1 VEIKNNIYYMK
12 NLEKILIVIIVLLV
26 SFLFIDK
33 YLIDDDLTDLEK
45 RLKIENEKLKE
56 SISAKRLENILL
68 YKNLEKLEVEIKL
81 QKDSIDILK
90 NSIILKE
97 LEVKKAK
104 SDFDKIKIRMDK
116 IVKKIDKFLENP
128 SNREDEE
135 LLESLKTK
143 LSGIGKIFKDK

>member
-1 VEIKNNIYYMK
+1 MK

>member
-1 VEIKNNIYYMK
+1 MK

-33 YLIDDDLTDLEK
+33 YLIDNDLTDLEK

-81 QKDSIDILK
+81 QKDSIDLLEK
-90 NSIILKE
+90 SIVLKE
-97 LEVKKAK
+97 NEIIRIKT
-104 SDFDKIKIRMDK
+104 DFNRLRNNIDKIK
-116 IVKKIDKFLENP
+116 KKIDNYIKEPKKL
-128 SNREDEE
+128 EDEE

-143 LSGIGKIFKDK
+143 LSGVEKIFKDK